1 LTDESASLTG
11 VGAELARAR
20 QAEGLS
26 IGDVAQQLKF
36 APRQLEALEAERFG
50 DLPGATIA
58 RGMLR
63 NYARLVKLDPEP
75 LLQRA
80 AQRLGGPAA
89 DHLAARFSQ
98 PVPFS
103 DGSRHATAAYLVLSL
118 VVLAVVGGLGYHWHQ
133 ERTTAER
140 LPFVKAVPEPQPPA
154 PVPQAQA
161 PSPAPT
167 PSPAPVA
174 VAEPAPQKPEVK
186 QADAAVEKKAPK
198 PLTPGMHRIVIL
210 CEQEAWVEVT
220 DGQGRSLV
228 SSLNPAGSERV
239 VQARGPFEV
248 VIGNARNV
256 RLTLD
261 DRPVDLVRHIG
272 RHSDVAR
279 LKLP

>member
-1 LTDESASLTG
+1 LTDEAAGLTG

-75 LLQRA
+75 LLERA

-103 DGSRHATAAYLVLSL
+103 DGSRHATVAYLALSV
-118 VVLAVVGGLGYHWHQ
+118 VVLAVVGGLGYQWHQ
-133 ERTTAER
+133 ESTTAER
-140 LPFVKAVPEPQPPA
+140 LPFVKAAPEPQPPA
-154 PVPQAQA
+154 PSLQPQVPSA
-161 PSPAPT
+161 
-167 PSPAPVA
+167 APVA
-174 VAEPAPQKPEVK
+174 VAEPPVEKPQVK
-186 QADAAVEKKAPK
+186 QAEAPVEKKAPR
-198 PLTPGMHRIVIL
+198 PVTPGMHRIVIL
-210 CEQEAWVEVT
+210 CDEEAWVEVT
-220 DGQGRSLV
+220 DGMGRSLV

-239 VQARGPFEV
+239 VQARGPFEL

>member
-1 LTDESASLTG
+1 MSESGSVGLP

-75 LLQRA
+75 LLERA

-89 DHLAARFSQ
+89 DHLAARYSQ

-103 DGSRHATAAYLVLSL
+103 DGSRRATTAYLVLSV
-118 VVLAVVGGLGYHWHQ
+118 VVLAVVGGLGYQWHQ
-133 ERTTAER
+133 ERTAAQR
-140 LPFVKAVPEPQPPA
+140 LPFVKAPEPPA
-154 PVPQAQA
+154 PAPPPPA
-161 PSPAPT
+161 PSA
-167 PSPAPVA
+167 APVA
-174 VAEPAPQKPEVK
+174 VAEPPVEKPQVK
-186 QADAAVEKKAPK
+186 QAETPVEKKAPK

-210 CEQEAWVEVT
+210 CEEEAWVEVT
-220 DGQGRSLV
+220 DGLGRSLV

-239 VQARGPFEV
+239 VQARGPFEL

>member
-1 LTDESASLTG
+1 MTDEAAGLTG

-75 LLQRA
+75 LLERA

-103 DGSRHATAAYLVLSL
+103 DGSRHATVAYLALSV
-118 VVLAVVGGLGYHWHQ
+118 VVLAVVGGLGYQWHQ
-133 ERTTAER
+133 ESTTAER
-140 LPFVKAVPEPQPPA
+140 LPFVKAAPEPQPPA
-154 PVPQAQA
+154 PSLQPQVPSA
-161 PSPAPT
+161 
-167 PSPAPVA
+167 APVA
-174 VAEPAPQKPEVK
+174 VAEPPVEKPQVK
-186 QADAAVEKKAPK
+186 QAEAPVEKKAPR
-198 PLTPGMHRIVIL
+198 PVTPGMHRIVIL
-210 CEQEAWVEVT
+210 CDEEAWVEVT
-220 DGQGRSLV
+220 DGMGRSLV

-239 VQARGPFEV
+239 VQARGPFEL